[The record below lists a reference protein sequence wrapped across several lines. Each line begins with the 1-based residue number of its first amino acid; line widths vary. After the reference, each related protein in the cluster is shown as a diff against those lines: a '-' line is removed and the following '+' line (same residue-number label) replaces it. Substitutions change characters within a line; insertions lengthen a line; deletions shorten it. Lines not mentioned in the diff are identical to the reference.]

1 MSRNKR
7 QSLSP
12 EEQTVLD
19 HLQSRPLT
27 RRDEYGRCDEL
38 IVEEHYLHD
47 ATLVG
52 EHLRYVATHNGRWLA
67 VATWG
72 GASY

>member
-19 HLQSRPLT
+19 HLQVRPLT
-27 RRDEYGRCDEL
+27 GREEYGRCDEL

-67 VATWG
+67 VATWS